1 MRKMRV
7 LVVDDS
13 VVVRRVL
20 ANVLSSDP
28 AIDVVG
34 TAPNGRIALAKIAQ
48 ATPDLVT
55 LDVEMPEM
63 GGMETLAALRKTN
76 PRLPVIMFS
85 AFIEQGS
92 PAAANALAFGSV
104 ECVAKPVGGAVDA
117 ASRAIRDYLIPKI
130 KGHLSR
136 EAVPAAPVPRSDSL
150 RSVVPSRSILADAN
164 HPAPRVD
171 VVVIGAS
178 TGGPSALE
186 KLLAFLPEDFP
197 VPILIVQHMPA
208 GFTALLANRLAAK
221 CKISVAEARADQ
233 TVRAGHAWL
242 AAGGRHMVVKA
253 ANGEVHAKIFDGP
266 PENSCRPSAD
276 VLFRSAAEVFKEHVL
291 AVVMTGMGQDGL
303 RGCEKIREA
312 GGQVL
317 AQDQA
322 SSVVWGMPGLVAN
335 AGLVNRVVGLDELG
349 REILRRVLFLRPTR
363 RRVAPRQPAR

>member
-13 VVVRRVL
+13 VVARRVL

-76 PRLPVIMFS
+76 PLLPVIMFS

-92 PAAANALAFGSV
+92 AAAKNAISFGGV
-104 ECVAKPVGGAVDA
+104 ECVVKPAGALDA

-136 EAVPAAPVPRSDSL
+136 EVTTAAPVPRTDSPRL
-150 RSVVPSRSILADAN
+150 VFPGKTFPDHTTYPV
-164 HPAPRVD
+164 PRVD
-171 VVVIGAS
+171 VVVIGTS

-186 KLLAFLPEDFP
+186 RLLAFLPQDFP

-233 TVRAGHAWL
+233 ALRAGHAWL
-242 AAGGRHMVVKA
+242 AAGGRHMVVKVT
-253 ANGEVHAKIFDGP
+253 NGEVHARIFDGP

-349 REILRRVLFLRPTR
+349 REILSRVMFSRPTQRRVGP
-363 RRVAPRQPAR
+363 QEPAR

>member
-13 VVVRRVL
+13 VVARRVL

-48 ATPDLVT
+48 AMPDLVT

-76 PRLPVIMFS
+76 PLLPVIMFS

-92 PAAANALAFGSV
+92 SAAQNAISFGGV
-104 ECVAKPVGGAVDA
+104 ECVVKPAGALDA
-117 ASRAIRDYLIPKI
+117 ASRAIRDHLIPKI
-130 KGHLSR
+130 KGHLSL
-136 EAVPAAPVPRSDSL
+136 EMAPAAPVPQTDSPRL
-150 RSVVPSRSILADAN
+150 VFPGKTFPGHTT
-164 HPAPRVD
+164 HPVPRVD
-171 VVVIGAS
+171 VVVIGTS

-221 CKISVAEARADQ
+221 CKISVGEARADQ
-233 TVRAGHAWL
+233 ALRAGHAWL
-242 AAGGRHMVVKA
+242 AAGGRHMVVKVT
-253 ANGEVHAKIFDGP
+253 NGEVHARIFDGP

-317 AQDQA
+317 AQDEA

-335 AGLVNRVVGLDELG
+335 AGLVNRVVGLNELG
-349 REILRRVLFLRPTR
+349 REILSRVLFWRPTQ
-363 RRVAPRQPAR
+363 RRVGPQEPAS

>member
-13 VVVRRVL
+13 VVARRVL

-48 ATPDLVT
+48 AMPDLVT

-76 PRLPVIMFS
+76 PLLPVIMFS
-85 AFIEQGS
+85 ALIEQGS
-92 PAAANALAFGSV
+92 AAANAISFGGV
-104 ECVAKPVGGAVDA
+104 ECVVKPAGGLDA
-117 ASRAIRDYLIPKI
+117 ASRAIRDHLIPKI
-130 KGHLSR
+130 KGHLSCPVAAATPIPHAEPPPSVSPNR
-136 EAVPAAPVPRSDSL
+136 PFPAHT
-150 RSVVPSRSILADAN
+150 N
-164 HPAPRVD
+164 HPASRID

-186 KLLAFLPEDFP
+186 RLLAFLPEDFP

-221 CKISVAEARADQ
+221 CRISVAEARADQ
-233 TVRAGHAWL
+233 ALRAGHAWL
-242 AAGGRHMVVKA
+242 AAGGRHMVVKVA
-253 ANGEVHAKIFDGP
+253 DGEVRARVFDGP

-276 VLFRSAAEVFKEHVL
+276 VLFRSAAEIFKEHVL

-349 REILRRVLFLRPTR
+349 REILRRVTFLRTTQR
-363 RRVAPRQPAR
+363 RAAPRQRAR

>member
-13 VVVRRVL
+13 VVARRVL

-76 PRLPVIMFS
+76 PLLPVIFFS

-92 PAAANALAFGSV
+92 ATAESAISFGGV
-104 ECVAKPVGGAVDA
+104 ECVTKPVGGADA
-117 ASRAIRDYLIPKI
+117 ASSAIREHLIPKI

-136 EAVPAAPVPRSDSL
+136 TVAGTALVPRTDPPPVVFPGGSL
-150 RSVVPSRSILADAN
+150 PVHTSQLVS
-164 HPAPRVD
+164 RVD
-171 VVVIGAS
+171 IVVIGAS

-186 KLLAFLPEDFP
+186 KLLAFLPKDFP

-208 GFTALLANRLAAK
+208 GFTALLANRLSSK
-221 CKISVAEARADQ
+221 CKIPVTEARADQ
-233 TVRAGHAWL
+233 ILRPGHAWL
-242 AAGGRHMVVKA
+242 AAGGRHMVVEVT
-253 ANGEVHAKIFDGP
+253 NGEAHARIFDAP

-276 VLFRSAAEVFKEHVL
+276 VLFRSAAEVFKKHVL

-303 RGCEKIREA
+303 RGCEKIHEA

-317 AQDQA
+317 AQDRA

-335 AGLVNRVVGLDELG
+335 AGLVNGVVGLDELG
-349 REILRRVLFLRPTR
+349 DEILRRVMILRPAQR
-363 RRVAPRQPAR
+363 GDAPRQRLR